1 MQTEENTKTCYRRGN
16 RRTRWKTSPRPS
28 KLKSIHK
35 WISWS
40 TWITKDPP
48 SLVYP
53 MYLSLLSFCYQ
64 QTSQSIVFTS
74 FLNPAI
80 HTIASAKPHQH
91 LLENPKNFPSS
102 KTLSILWKC
111 VGYVWVQI
119 SSQGMT
125 MGEGRRKGYIDFSLR
140 LSSSLSLKVGVLC
153 CRKPI

>member
-1 MQTEENTKTCYRRGN
+1 ML
-16 RRTRWKTSPRPS
+16 S
-28 KLKSIHK
+28 KRKPKNSVKNLSATLQVEIDPLVNKLEY
-35 WISWS
+35 
-40 TWITKDPP
+40 TNNKDPP

-140 LSSSLSLKVGVLC
+140 LSSSLSL
-153 CRKPI
+153 